1 MEEQN
6 QKSIGA
12 AVFEKIKSG
21 QVKMHPKIYFVL
33 KSVLAVL
40 AVVIFVLFILYLV
53 SFIIFSLRAS
63 GTWFMPRFGF
73 PGLKI
78 FFISL
83 PWVPI
88 AIAGVLVV
96 LLEVLAKRFNFI
108 YRKPII
114 YSFLGIVLI
123 AIVGG
128 FLLEKTPLHSILF
141 SKARE
146 RDLPG
151 IGSIYREFGSP
162 RTKDGQMGTVIIELE
177 NGYIIQRP
185 DGGTTTVIV
194 TEKTR
199 TPKDETIE
207 EGDNIIVIGK
217 SEDGQVE
224 AFEIREIKE
233 DFDFFPPGPPPSDN
247 PDNPGQFGNPEQMVD

>member
-21 QVKMHPKIYFVL
+21 KVKMHPKIYFVL
-33 KSVLAVL
+33 KSILAVF
-40 AVVIFVLFILYLV
+40 AVVLSVLFILYLV

-63 GTWFMPRFGF
+63 GTWFMPKFGF

-78 FFISL
+78 FFAHL

-88 AIAGVLVV
+88 AAAAAFVV
-96 LLEVLAKRFNFI
+96 ILEILAKRFNFV

-114 YSFLGIVLI
+114 YSFLAILLI
-123 AIVGG
+123 AIMGG
-128 FLLEKTPLHSILF
+128 FLLEKTPLHSVLF

-146 RDLPG
+146 RNFPG
-151 IGSIYREFGSP
+151 IGSIYRGFGGAP
-162 RTKDGQMGTVIIELE
+162 QMREGQFGVVITVLE
-177 NGYIIQRP
+177 SGYIIERP
-185 DGGTTTVIV
+185 DGVTTTI
-194 TEKTR
+194 TINEKTR
-199 TPKDETIE
+199 LHEEESII
-207 EGDNIIVIGK
+207 EGDKIVVMGK
-217 SEDGQVE
+217 PVNGEVE

-233 DFDFFPPGPPPSDN
+233 NLDFFPPHPPGEN
-247 PDNPGQFGNPEQMVD
+247 FQEPEQMMD